1 VTHWSLRVVRIVSA
15 AAGLVLLSFVLLLAT
30 RDGGNG
36 PQSKSPLI
44 GELVPHVEGVR
55 FDGESF
61 DVDEVTSGWVLIN
74 FFASWCVP
82 CVREHPELVEWNR
95 RHRLDGVVISVPF
108 GDTEKDARAFFVE
121 HGGNWPVL
129 IDNESA
135 WAVAFGVL
143 RPPES
148 FLVAP
153 GGVVVAKWQGQITA
167 DEVDRVVVDLQERN
181 ATS

>member
-1 VTHWSLRVVRIVSA
+1 MTRWRLRSVRLVSA
-15 AAGLVLLSFVLLLAT
+15 AAGIILLSFVLLLAT
-30 RDGGNG
+30 RDGGTG

-44 GELVPHVEGVR
+44 GELVPHVEGVS
-55 FDGESF
+55 FDGKSF
-61 DVDEVTSGWVLIN
+61 DIDDVTSRWVLIN

-82 CVREHPELVEWNR
+82 CVREHPELMEWNR
-95 RHRLDGVVISVPF
+95 RRRVDGVVISVPF

-121 HGGNWPVL
+121 HGGDWPVL
-129 IDNESA
+129 IDRESA

-153 GGVVVAKWQGQITA
+153 GGIVVAKWQGQITA
-167 DEVDRVVVDLQERN
+167 DEIDRVVTDLQERN
-181 ATS
+181 AVS